1 MNIGF
6 IGFGNMAQAMADGLL
21 LKKAVEPRQIFVC
34 AKNWEKLKENAR
46 SRGAVPCRTAAEV
59 AEHAEL
65 VVVAVKP
72 YLVAEVLAP
81 VGELLRGKTLV
92 CVAAGISYEKLE
104 EILPE
109 GIHHLTI
116 MPNTPV
122 SVGEG
127 VILCEERHSL
137 TETEFSAFRELFSR
151 IGLIE
156 TLPASQFGIA
166 GDLTGCGPAF
176 TAMYLEALADG
187 AVAYGLPRA
196 LAYRLASQMV
206 VGTGKLQLETGVHP
220 GAMKDAV
227 CSPGGLTIAGV
238 AALEKS
244 GFRAA
249 AAGALEAVQKKRRE
263 S

>member
-6 IGFGNMAQAMADGLL
+6 IGFGNMAQAMADGLIL
-21 LKKAVEPRQIFVC
+21 MKAAEPRQIFAC
-34 AKNWEKLKENAR
+34 AKHWDKLVSAAG
-46 SRGAVPCRTAAEV
+46 SRGVNPCHTAAEV
-59 AEHAEL
+59 AEKSDL

-72 YLVAEVLAP
+72 YLVEEVLAP
-81 VGELLRGKTLV
+81 VGGLLRGKILIS
-92 CVAAGISYEKLE
+92 VAAGISCDRLE

-109 GIHHLTI
+109 GIHHLTV

-127 VILCEERHSL
+127 VILCEQKHTL
-137 TETEFSAFRELFSR
+137 TEDEFEKFTKLFSR
-151 IGLIE
+151 LGLVE

-187 AVAYGLPRA
+187 AVLYGLPRET
-196 LAYRLASQMV
+196 AYRLASQMI
-206 VGTGKLQLETGVHP
+206 VGTGKLWQASKVHP

-238 AALEKS
+238 AALEQK

-249 AAGALEAVQKKRRE
+249 VIEALGAIQERRN
-263 S
+263 

>member
-6 IGFGNMAQAMADGLL
+6 IGFGNMAQAMTDGLL
-21 LKKAVEPRQIFVC
+21 LTGAAKPQQIFVC
-34 AKNWEKLKENAR
+34 AKHWDKLAANAKK
-46 SRGAVPCRTAAEV
+46 RGVVPCRTAAET
-59 AEHAEL
+59 AEHAGL

-72 YLVAEVLAP
+72 YLVEEVLAP
-81 VGELLRGKTLV
+81 IGEALRGRIV
-92 CVAAGISYEKLE
+92 ICVAAGIGCSRLE
-104 EILPE
+104 ELLPE
-109 GIHHLTI
+109 GIHHLTV

-127 VILCEERHSL
+127 VILCERQHTL
-137 TETEFSAFRELFSR
+137 TEEEFAVFRELFSKL
-151 IGLIE
+151 GLVE
-156 TLPASQFGIA
+156 TLDASQFGIA

-187 AVAYGLPRA
+187 AVLYGLPRET
-196 LAYRLASQMV
+196 AYRLAGQMI
-206 VGTGKLQLETGVHP
+206 VGTGRLKLASGDHP

-238 AALEKS
+238 ASLERD

-249 AAGALEAVQKKRRE
+249 VIDALAAIQERKAR
-263 S
+263 